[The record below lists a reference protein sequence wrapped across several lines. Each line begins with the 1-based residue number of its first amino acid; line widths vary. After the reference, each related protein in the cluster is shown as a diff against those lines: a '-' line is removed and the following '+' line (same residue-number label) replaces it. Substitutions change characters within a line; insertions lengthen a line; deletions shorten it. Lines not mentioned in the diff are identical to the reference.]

1 MKINYFNDEFSWK
14 EARKTKIT
22 GSRLKDIVVLRG
34 AGKKMGFYE
43 LIAERLAIPRP
54 EGENKMERGHELEE
68 LAVELAEKELK
79 KEFNKELVIWER
91 DDDSCIAISPDAYTK
106 DLKEA
111 VEVKCLSSALQVK
124 AIINN
129 EPEQDFKFQYLQYFI
144 VNDKLEKLHVV
155 MYDPSLIEKLQYKRF
170 EINRK
175 DIQEDI
181 EKYLEYQRKELE
193 EVNNIVN
200 KLSF

>member
-1 MKINYFNDEFSWK
+1 MKIIKFDNEISWK

-34 AGKKMGFYE
+34 TNKKVGFYE

-54 EGENKMERGHELEE
+54 DGENKMERGHELEPI
-68 LAVELAEKELK
+68 AVELAEKELGK
-79 KEFNKELVIWER
+79 TFNKELVIWER
-91 DDDSCIAISPDAYTK
+91 DDNPCIAISPDGYTE

-111 VEVKCLSSALQVK
+111 IEVKCLNSASQVK

-129 EPEQDFKFQYLQYFI
+129 EPDSDYTFQYLQYFI

-155 MYDPSLIEKLQYKRF
+155 MYDPSLIGKLQYKRF
-170 EINRK
+170 EITREELK
-175 DIQEDI
+175 EDI

-193 EVNNIVN
+193 EVNEIVN